1 MQVFA
6 ISALRA
12 VVEMIGLCLIG
23 QGVLYLLA
31 GSRRQQNAIYRFFD
45 LLTRPPLQLAALLL
59 PRGAPEMLVGLLALM
74 LLFMLWIGLAW
85 LRKSL

>member
-1 MQVFA
+1 VQVFL

-12 VVEMIGLCLIG
+12 LVEMLGLCLIG

-31 GSRRQQNAIYRFFD
+31 GSRRQQNAIYRFLD
-45 LLTRPPLQLAALLL
+45 LLTRPPRQVAALLL
-59 PRGAPEMLVGLLALM
+59 PRGASELLVGLLALM
-74 LLFMLWIGLAW
+74 LLFILWIGLAW

>member
-1 MQVFA
+1 MQVFL

-12 VVEMIGLCLIG
+12 VVEMLGLCLIG
-23 QGVLYLLA
+23 QGILYLLA
-31 GSRRQQNAIYRFFD
+31 GSRRQQNAIYRFLD
-45 LLTRPPLQLAALLL
+45 LLTRPPRQVAAFLL
-59 PRGAPEMLVGLLALM
+59 PRGVSEMLVGLLALV